1 MPRKKEVSVTEQ
13 YCDDVLAKLT
23 DTQEI
28 TEQQL
33 IEIATEWCRKNY
45 DHHRSFGLKHN
56 LAPIALIIVA
66 LLWIEHPLLTAPGRG
81 MILNIERAAAE
92 ILRCELLRLDVPIPV
107 NNSIN
112 NQPVDGIG
120 KNRKE
125 STEIAQVTYIHKQSV
140 ERN

>member
-13 YCDDVLAKLT
+13 YCNDVLAKLT

-33 IEIATEWCRKNY
+33 IEIATEWCKKNY
-45 DHHRSFGLKHN
+45 EHHRSFGLKHN
-56 LAPIALIIVA
+56 LPPIALIIVA

-81 MILNIERAAAE
+81 MILNIDRAAAE

-107 NNSIN
+107 NNSIH
-112 NQPVDGIG
+112 NQPVERIG
-120 KNRKE
+120 KNGKE
-125 STEIAQVTYIHKQSV
+125 STEIAQVAYIHKQAV
-140 ERN
+140 ERI